1 MLWRGHEL
9 KRILIIGASGLLGSA
24 LYQVL
29 TKKYDVTGTF
39 FSNSD
44 QTSAQEFLDVSDE
57 TSIRILIMRLKP
69 DIVINCSGLTNV
81 EECERLPEKAM
92 LLNSI
97 VPAVLARITNQLQI
111 KLVHISTDHFASEIN
126 VMRNESMRAL
136 PTNRY
141 GYSKLM
147 GEDLVLSTTDSALVI
162 RTNFFGLTDS
172 GNHSLFDFALKS
184 LKANKVILGF
194 EDVTFSP
201 IGVNSFA
208 RTLMVLLEKNVSGL
222 LNLCGTES
230 VSKFRFLRMVAKAV
244 GLDESIV
251 KPSNSSMQLGRVER
265 PLFLTLDTSNLLGLV
280 GELPPLEHM
289 IHEELSF
296 ESKR

>member
-1 MLWRGHEL
+1 M

-44 QTSAQEFLDVSDE
+44 QTSAQEFLDVSDDA
-57 TSIRILIMRLKP
+57 SIRILLMRLKP
-69 DIVINCSGLTNV
+69 DFVINCSGLTNV

-111 KLVHISTDHFASEIN
+111 KLVHISTDHFASGIN
-126 VMRNESMRAL
+126 ELRNESMRAL

-147 GEDLVLSTTDSALVI
+147 GEDLVLSATDSALVI

-184 LKANKVILGF
+184 LKADNSIPGF
-194 EDVTFSP
+194 EDVFFSP

-208 RTLMVLLEKNVSGL
+208 RTLLVLLEKNVNGL
-222 LNLCGTES
+222 LNVCGTES
-230 VSKFRFLRMVAKAV
+230 VSKFRFLRMTAKAI
-244 GLDESIV
+244 GLEESIV
-251 KPSNSSMQLGRVER
+251 KPSSSSMQLGRVER
-265 PLFLTLDTSNLLGLV
+265 PLLLTLDNSNLLGLV